1 MISLTELLLEL
12 SGAFGPPGGEGEIR
26 RIFRT
31 RCPQVPWQ
39 TQRMGNI
46 FAKIPGQV
54 GGPRVMLA
62 AHMDEVGIMV
72 QSITE
77 HGWARFITLGAW
89 PGASLPAQRFRFH
102 NRRNQS
108 YIGVTGAVPP
118 HFLREEERQRGLRV
132 EDLHL
137 DFGVPSRQVLADLGV
152 AIGDLGVP
160 DVQPVLLPTGYL
172 VGKAWDDRAGCAV
185 LLDVLQRLAEHPNVL
200 LPVGTVQEEV
210 GTRGMRVA
218 GRELRPDVAII
229 LEGAPTDERPGA
241 AAQTVLGGGP
251 QLRYYDATM
260 IAHRGLVQWLAD
272 LAAMEGIPHQLA
284 VRVSGGTDAGAVHLE
299 GEGIPTVVV
308 GVPVRYAHGHQ
319 GLISLAD
326 VEAAVCL
333 LTLAIGRLDA
343 ATLARLVEA

>member
-1 MISLTELLLEL
+1 
-12 SGAFGPPGGEGEIR
+12 
-26 RIFRT
+26 
-31 RCPQVPWQ
+31 
-39 TQRMGNI
+39 MGNI
-46 FAKIPGQV
+46 FAEIPGQV

-272 LAAMEGIPHQLA
+272 LAAMEGSPSAGRPRFRRDRCRGRSLGRGGNTH
-284 VRVSGGTDAGAVHLE
+284 SGGGCTGPLCPWSPRPHFPGGCGSRRLFVNPGYWSFGCRYPCPAG
-299 GEGIPTVVV
+299 
-308 GVPVRYAHGHQ
+308 
-319 GLISLAD
+319 
-326 VEAAVCL
+326 
-333 LTLAIGRLDA
+333 
-343 ATLARLVEA
+343 